1 MCCSFPI
8 PARCAGRNPFP
19 RFLPAARVGM
29 HILPMDSFGSHAA
42 CFSSFL
48 HAVRAGMH
56 TLPMHSQ
63 GKYIRYRA
71 ASVQYDANG
80 LFYPLLVPARTAGG
94 NKRALPTRLPSLVP
108 ARTAWERG
116 RAFLPAQR
124 AGTRELRFFFRF
136 TSAVQRETREKTSP
150 SGDRHQTQSG
160 STPDLV
166 GVGARPNRGRQPT
179 PTESDA
185 DHG

>member
-124 AGTRELRFFFRF
+124 AGTRELRLFFRFFFRF
-136 TSAVQRETREKTSP
+136 PSAVRRETREKNEP
-150 SGDRHQTQSG
+150 KRG
-160 STPDLV
+160 SISNPAGV
-166 GVGARPNRGRQPT
+166 GVRPNRGRAPT
-179 PTESDA
+179 PVRSDV
-185 DHG
+185 DPDWV